1 MRVQRYKHQTWAIP
15 YTMHKEYADN
25 KYSAINLYNNMVIM
39 FIKRVLGAAAG
50 ISCRT
55 LKEILR
61 YPYMIDIQIF

>member
-1 MRVQRYKHQTWAIP
+1 MHQ
-15 YTMHKEYADN
+15 EYADN

-61 YPYMIDIQIF
+61 YPSMIYMQQIFLRIPRAKFGKHKSV